1 MSYRVGFDVGGTFTD
16 FVLQAPSGELTTAK
30 RLTTYPD
37 PSAACLAGLDEL
49 MARAGVPWAQLA
61 QAVHGTTL
69 GSNVVIERKAQGV
82 GLLTT
87 RGFRDVLIIGREKR
101 YQVYDLQIEK
111 PRPLI
116 PRRLIGE
123 VTERVLADGSVRD
136 PLDEADARRAIRE
149 LVARGVTTLAICLLH
164 AYLNPAHEKRL
175 AALVAEEA
183 PGVAVTLSHEVS
195 PTFREYE
202 RTSTTVVNAYVMTA
216 VRAYLHGL
224 QAALGGRGYAG
235 RLFVMQSSGGV
246 ATAEA
251 MERYPVRMIES
262 GPAAGALMAAVYGE
276 LTGHRDLI
284 AFDMGGTTAKLALIE
299 GGRPFTTTAFE
310 LHRVNNAPGSGLPMN
325 IQAIDLVEI
334 GAGGGS
340 IARARLGVIAVGP
353 ESASSTPGPVCYA
366 RGGTEPTVTDAN
378 LVLGYLNPDYF
389 AGGTMRLHPGD
400 AARVI
405 EDRLARPL
413 GLSLEAAAWGV
424 HAIVNTNM
432 ELATRVVSIERGRD
446 PRTLTLVAFGGSG
459 PVHGCR
465 LAAALGIPRVILPAA
480 AGVTAAIGLLAA
492 EVRFDVARTYRAPPR
507 RARSRPARGDVR
519 GDDRAGADVVRDSA
533 GGGGVTIVRSV
544 DARYVGQGYELTVP
558 VPAGEL
564 DAAALSRIRES
575 VRRDLRRSLR
585 LRAAERAG
593 RGRHLE
599 ALGDRR
605 RAAHRAGQDRDGA
618 GQRRAQGPAAR
629 VLPRGR
635 RLGRLPDLRS
645 LRARGRHAAGRPGHR
660 RGARVDLG
668 AAAGRSRHG
677 GRIRQPDRRGAACPM
692 SVDPITLGVIW
703 GALQSIAVEVGTT
716 VHKTAYSEQAREG
729 QDFSVAVFDASGPHG
744 RAGAVLAGP
753 HGRDVGRGEQR
764 AGRPSRRD
772 AAAGRR
778 DPAERSAPRLRPLP
792 GLLHHPAGVPR
803 RRS

>member
-1 MSYRVGFDVGGTFTD
+1 VSYRVGFDVGGTFTD
-16 FVLQAPSGELTTAK
+16 FVLQGPSGELTTAK

-37 PSAACLAGLDEL
+37 PSAACLDGLDEL
-49 MARAGVPWAQLA
+49 IARAGVPWAELA

-69 GSNVVIERKAQGV
+69 GSNVVIERKAHGV

-116 PRRLIGE
+116 RRRVIGE
-123 VTERVLADGSVRD
+123 VTERVLADGSVRT

-149 LVARGVTTLAICLLH
+149 LAARGVTTLAVCLLH
-164 AYLNPAHEKRL
+164 AYLNPVHEKRL

-183 PGVAVTLSHEVS
+183 PQITVTLSHEVS

-216 VRAYLHGL
+216 VRTYLRGL
-224 QAALGGRGYAG
+224 QQALGERGYRG

-299 GGRPFTTTAFE
+299 AGRPFTTTAFE

-340 IARARLGVIAVGP
+340 IARAALGVIAVGP

-378 LVLGYLNPDYF
+378 VALGYLNPDYF
-389 AGGTMRLHPGD
+389 AGGSMRLHLGG
-400 AARVI
+400 AARAI
-405 EDRLARPL
+405 EERVGGPL
-413 GLSLEAAAWGV
+413 GLSLDEAAWGI
-424 HAIVNTNM
+424 HTIVNTNM

-446 PRTLTLVAFGGSG
+446 PRGLTLVAFGGSG

-465 LAAALGIPRVILPAA
+465 LAQALGIPRVILPAA

-492 EVRFDVARTYRAPPR
+492 EVRFDVARTYVR
-507 RARSRPARGDVR
+507 RLDALEPAQLDAMYAEM
-519 GDDRAGADVVRDSA
+519 AGQAMDVVRESA
-533 GGGGVTIVRSV
+533 SSGAITVTRSV
-544 DARYVGQGYELTVP
+544 DARYVGQGFELTVP
-558 VPAGEL
+558 VPHGPL
-564 DAAALSRIRES
+564 DAAALGR
-575 VRRDLRRSLR
+575 V
-585 LRAAERAG
+585 RAAFDEIYAARYGYAQPREPVEVVTWKLSAVG
-593 RGRHLE
+593 GTTRVSLAKASDTPVPGGLK
-599 ALGDRR
+599 GRR
-605 RAAHRAGQDRDGA
+605 RAYFPETGGWVDCPVWDRYKLAAGQQIA
-618 GQRRAQGPAAR
+618 GPAIVEER
-629 VLPRGR
+629 ESTSVLP
-635 RLGRLPDLRS
+635 PS
-645 LRARGRHAAGRPGHR
+645 TVAM
-660 RGARVDLG
+660 VDEYANL
-668 AAAGRSRHG
+668 
-677 GRIRQPDRRGAACPM
+677 I
-692 SVDPITLGVIW
+692 
-703 GALQSIAVEVGTT
+703 VEI
-716 VHKTAYSEQAREG
+716 
-729 QDFSVAVFDASGPHG
+729 
-744 RAGAVLAGP
+744 
-753 HGRDVGRGEQR
+753 
-764 AGRPSRRD
+764 
-772 AAAGRR
+772 
-778 DPAERSAPRLRPLP
+778 
-792 GLLHHPAGVPR
+792 
-803 RRS
+803 